1 MRITRKGYEVLCH
14 NCFVVSRHWA
24 KEDRMLFM
32 ANFSKVLYLSFEN
45 FDTDKFR
52 EAFNNQE

>member
-14 NCFVVSRHWA
+14 NCFVVSRH
-24 KEDRMLFM
+24 
-32 ANFSKVLYLSFEN
+32 FSKGARFAFIESFSNVLALSFED